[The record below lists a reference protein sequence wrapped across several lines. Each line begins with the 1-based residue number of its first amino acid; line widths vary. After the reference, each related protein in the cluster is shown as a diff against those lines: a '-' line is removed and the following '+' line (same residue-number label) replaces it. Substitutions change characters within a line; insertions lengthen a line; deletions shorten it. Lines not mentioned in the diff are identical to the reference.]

1 MLELCQIAKRY
12 PATAGGS
19 SVAALDEVDLRL
31 ARGEFLAVTG
41 PSGSGKSTLLLI
53 AGGLL
58 TPSSGRVSF
67 DGRDVHSLTAEARAR
82 WRVENVGFVFQQ
94 IHLIPY
100 LSVCEN
106 ILAPTLG
113 LATEDAPRRAQE
125 LIERFRLGHRRNH
138 VPAALSAGEQQ
149 RVAMARALLH
159 RPKLLLCDEPTG
171 NLDEQ
176 NSVAVMDCLAEFQR
190 QGGAVLLVTHH
201 GGAAARAGRRLQLRD
216 GRLALEATPAAVI

>member
-1 MLELCQIAKRY
+1 MLELCQVAKRY
-12 PATAGGS
+12 PAASGSS
-19 SVAALDEVDLRL
+19 SVAALEGADLCL

-58 TPSSGRVSF
+58 TPSSGRVLF
-67 DGRDVHSLTAEARAR
+67 EGQDVYSLTAEARAR
-82 WRVENVGFVFQQ
+82 WRAENVGFVFQQ

-100 LSVCEN
+100 LSVGEN

-113 LATEDAPRRAQE
+113 LAAGDAPRRAEE
-125 LIERFRLGHRRNH
+125 LIERFGLGHRWNH
-138 VPAALSAGEQQ
+138 VPAALSVGEQQ
-149 RVAMARALLH
+149 RVALARALLN

-176 NSVAVMDCLAEFQR
+176 NGVAVIDCLAEFQR
-190 QGGAVLLVTHH
+190 QGGAVLLVTHDSA
-201 GGAAARAGRRLQLRD
+201 AAARATRRIQLRD
-216 GRLALEATPAAVI
+216 GRLAVEAAPAAVV

>member
-12 PATAGGS
+12 PAGGS
-19 SVAALDEVDLRL
+19 SVAALDGVDLCL

-58 TPSSGRVSF
+58 TPSNGRVLF
-67 DGRDVHSLTAEARAR
+67 EGRDVYSLTAEARAR
-82 WRVENVGFVFQQ
+82 WRAENVGFVFQQ

-113 LATEDAPRRAQE
+113 LAAKDAPRRSEE
-125 LIERFRLGHRRNH
+125 LIERFGLGHRRNH
-138 VPAALSAGEQQ
+138 VPAALSTGEQQ

-176 NSVAVMDCLAEFQR
+176 NSIVVIDCLAEFQR
-190 QGGAVLLVTHH
+190 KGGAVLLVTHH

-216 GRLALEATPAAVI
+216 GRLALETAPAAVL

>member
-12 PATAGGS
+12 RAADRGS
-19 SVAALDEVDLRL
+19 SVAALDGVDLCL

-58 TPSSGRVSF
+58 TPSSGRVLF
-67 DGRDVHSLTAEARAR
+67 AGRDVCSLTTEGRAR
-82 WRVENVGFVFQQ
+82 WRAENVGFVFQQ
-94 IHLIPY
+94 MHLIPY

-113 LATEDAPRRAQE
+113 RAAKDAPRRAEE
-125 LIERFRLGHRRNH
+125 LIERFGLGHRRHH
-138 VPAALSAGEQQ
+138 VPAALSTGEQQ

-159 RPKLLLCDEPTG
+159 RPALLLCDEPTG

-176 NSVAVMDCLAEFQR
+176 NSAVVLECLAEFQR
-190 QGGAVLLVTHH
+190 ESGAVLLVTHH
-201 GGAAARAGRRLQLRD
+201 TAAAARAGRRLQLRN
-216 GRLALEATPAAVI
+216 GRLALEATPAAVL